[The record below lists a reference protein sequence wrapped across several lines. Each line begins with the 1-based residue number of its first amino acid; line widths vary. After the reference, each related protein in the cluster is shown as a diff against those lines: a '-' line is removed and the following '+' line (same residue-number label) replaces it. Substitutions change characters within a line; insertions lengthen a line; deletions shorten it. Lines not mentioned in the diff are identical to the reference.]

1 MAYDAV
7 IAREI
12 KSIFLSDG
20 EVDLLV
26 DAYLNSDLTE
36 IGRIF
41 VTHINHELSMRSIR
55 VSLTPKGE
63 EAVNNARLLGG
74 VL

>member
-1 MAYDAV
+1 MNYDAV

-26 DAYLNSDLTE
+26 DAYLNGDLAE

-41 VTHINHELSMRSIR
+41 ATHINHELAMRSIR
-55 VSLTPKGE
+55 VTLTPKGE
-63 EAVNNARLLGG
+63 EAANNARLLGG